1 MNQVI
6 RNQRLLI
13 YFFPWLLLFNP
24 MCLSGQEN
32 DVKDYII
39 SYAGDT
45 TFGTILAGNEFK
57 NQRKI
62 TFTDT
67 FGVRAVYK
75 SDRIAGYGFGGSHYA
90 SVPTPYYFSGIFSD
104 STIFLIRRIH
114 GPASLFRFYKRRSF
128 LTLQKGPSFI
138 ELIQKP
144 DGKLFE
150 VSFSFKWRRV
160 ASAFS
165 DYEQLAR
172 EIENGLYTPQEMDK
186 ILQNYNQWYLKKQA
200 YQFE

>member
-1 MNQVI
+1 MNQI
-6 RNQRLLI
+6 TRNQFLLI
-13 YFFPWLLLFNP
+13 YVFPWLLLFGP
-24 MCLSGQEN
+24 LSLSAQEN
-32 DVKDYII
+32 ERNGYII

-45 TFGTILAGNEFK
+45 TFGTIQAGNEFR

-62 TFTDT
+62 TFTDR
-67 FGVRAVYK
+67 FGVRATYK
-75 SDRIAGYGFGGSHYA
+75 SDRISGYGFDGNHYV
-90 SVPTPYYFSGIFSD
+90 SMPTPYYFSGILSD
-104 STIFLIRRIH
+104 STIFLIRRIQ

-138 ELIQKP
+138 ELIKKP

-165 DYEQLAR
+165 DYEQLSR

-186 ILQNYNQWYLKKQA
+186 IIHNYNQWYLKK
-200 YQFE
+200 